1 MVSVYKAV
9 TFLGKLLSRYFTILN
24 AIVNLALISF
34 QIIYCYCMET
44 QLDIFVVDDLIP
56 FSFALS
62 MLTVYSGH
70 G

>member
-9 TFLGKLLSRYFTILN
+9 AFLGKLLSRYFTILN